1 MNLEEF
7 DPNISGEK
15 TDSSRKGKQANNIE
29 SRKDRTISELQN
41 QFNAEKSMKE
51 AAIKE
56 KADLEKR
63 IDELEKEK
71 NLEEDELKERIA
83 ELEKQK
89 IDEKKEKDD
98 LLERNLKL
106 EKENNE
112 EKTMKNKYEKEKDD
126 ILDFLAREV
135 TCSVCLMIPR
145 TKRIPICRN
154 GHTTCETCKR

>member
-1 MNLEEF
+1 
-7 DPNISGEK
+7 
-15 TDSSRKGKQANNIE
+15 
-29 SRKDRTISELQN
+29 
-41 QFNAEKSMKE
+41 MKE
-51 AAIKE
+51 SAIKE

-89 IDEKKEKDD
+89 IDEKKEK
-98 LLERNLKL
+98 E
-106 EKENNE
+106 
-112 EKTMKNKYEKEKDD
+112 D
-126 ILDFLAREV
+126 ILDKLEREV
-135 TCSVCLMIPR
+135 TCPVCLMIPR